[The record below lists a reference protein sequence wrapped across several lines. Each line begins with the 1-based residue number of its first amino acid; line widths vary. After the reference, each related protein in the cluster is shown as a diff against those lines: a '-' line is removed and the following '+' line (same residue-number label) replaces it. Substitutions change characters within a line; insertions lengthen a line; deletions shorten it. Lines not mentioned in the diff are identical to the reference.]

1 MRRCTPP
8 SSPCEGGRRAG
19 ANCGGMLVL
28 TRKVNQAI
36 AIGDEVR
43 VVVVAIEG
51 DQVRLGIEAP
61 RSVAVARAEIRPD
74 EAPAEA
80 P

>member
-1 MRRCTPP
+1 
-8 SSPCEGGRRAG
+8 
-19 ANCGGMLVL
+19 MLVL
-28 TRKVNQAI
+28 TRKANQAI
-36 AIGDEVR
+36 AIGDDIR

-61 RSVAVARAEIRPD
+61 RAVAVDRAEIRPGG
-74 EAPAEA
+74 APAEA